1 MLKPLKIRNFRLLWL
16 GESASLLGDQFFL
29 IALPWLVLKL
39 SGDAFAVGAVLA
51 VAGIPRAMF
60 ILLGGALTDRFSARS
75 LMLWSNMVRML
86 LVTFLAV
93 IVLLGLVELWMLFV
107 LALAFGIAD
116 AFFFPAQ
123 AAITPTLVPPE
134 QLLEANALVMGTAQ
148 LSLLVGPAAAGLLI
162 ALLAGAGDPAGE
174 ADVFGVGVAFAVD
187 GLTFLVSAA
196 TLWLMKTPALTEVTD
211 KAIGIFKSIGEGL
224 SGIWAD
230 PKARAVFVMIAI
242 IHLVGT
248 GPFAVGIPV
257 LADSRFPQGA
267 TALGIIVSAEG
278 GGALLATL
286 LVGLLPKMPQR
297 YLGWLLPIA
306 TLPFGIGLILYAYA
320 ETMMQAAVIAFFIG
334 ASFGF
339 TGIQFTTWLQ
349 QQVPKPLMGRTMS
362 LVMFAGMGMAPISSA
377 LAGVFMD
384 ISIVGL
390 FVSSG
395 VVMVI
400 ACILAL
406 FHKPMRNLGVPA
418 GK

>member
-1 MLKPLKIRNFRLLWL
+1 MLKPLKSRNFRLFWL

-75 LMLWSNMVRML
+75 MMLWSNVVRML
-86 LVTFLAV
+86 LVSFLAA
-93 IVLLGLVELWMLFV
+93 IVLLGSVELWMLYV
-107 LALAFGIAD
+107 LALVFGIAD

-134 QLLEANALVMGTAQ
+134 QLLEANSLVMGTAH
-148 LSLLVGPAAAGLLI
+148 LSLMVGPAAAGLVI
-162 ALLAGAGDPAGE
+162 ALLAGTSDPTGME
-174 ADVFGVGVAFAVD
+174 DVFGIGVAFAVD
-187 GLTFLVSAA
+187 GLTFLVSAV
-196 TLWLMKTPALTEVTD
+196 TLWLMKVPQLPEVTD
-211 KAIGIFKSIGEGL
+211 KAIGVFRSIGIGL
-224 SGIWAD
+224 SGIWGE
-230 PKARAVFVMIAI
+230 PKVRAVFMMIAM

-257 LADSRFPQGA
+257 LADTRFPQGA

-297 YLGWLLPIA
+297 YLGWLLPLA
-306 TLPFGIGLILYAYA
+306 TIPFGIGLILYAYA
-320 ETMMQAAVIAFFIG
+320 GTMMEAAVIAFCIG

-339 TGIQFTTWLQ
+339 VGIQFTTWLQ
-349 QQVPKPLMGRTMS
+349 QQIPKPLMGRTMS

-377 LAGVFMD
+377 LAGVLID
-384 ISIVGL
+384 VSIVGL
-390 FVSSG
+390 FVGAG

-400 ACILAL
+400 ANILAL
-406 FHKPMRNLGVPA
+406 FHAPLRNLGVPSE
-418 GK
+418 

>member
-75 LMLWSNMVRML
+75 LMLWSNIVRMA

-162 ALLAGAGDPAGE
+162 AVLAGAGDPAGE
-174 ADVFGVGVAFAVD
+174 ADVFGVGGAFAGD

-196 TLWLMKTPALTEVTD
+196 Y
-211 KAIGIFKSIGEGL
+211 
-224 SGIWAD
+224 
-230 PKARAVFVMIAI
+230 R
-242 IHLVGT
+242 
-248 GPFAVGIPV
+248 
-257 LADSRFPQGA
+257 
-267 TALGIIVSAEG
+267 
-278 GGALLATL
+278 
-286 LVGLLPKMPQR
+286 
-297 YLGWLLPIA
+297 
-306 TLPFGIGLILYAYA
+306 
-320 ETMMQAAVIAFFIG
+320 
-334 ASFGF
+334 
-339 TGIQFTTWLQ
+339 
-349 QQVPKPLMGRTMS
+349 
-362 LVMFAGMGMAPISSA
+362 
-377 LAGVFMD
+377 
-384 ISIVGL
+384 
-390 FVSSG
+390 
-395 VVMVI
+395 
-400 ACILAL
+400 
-406 FHKPMRNLGVPA
+406 
-418 GK
+418 